1 MTTQQRHRV
10 FTDEQWE
17 KIEPL
22 LPSNVGKRARPFENN
37 RRIVEG
43 IVYRYRSGIAWRDL
57 PREHFGP
64 WQTVWKRHRRYAA
77 DGTWDRVLA
86 HVLSA
91 ADAAGD
97 IDWNISIDGTI
108 NRAHQHATNTT
119 RPDQDTGATSN
130 YKNLP
135 ESECEPAGHGI
146 GRSRG
151 GLTTK
156 IHHAVDGKG
165 RPLAV
170 VVTGGQRQDG
180 GILPQVLAD
189 IRVPRVGGGRPRT
202 CPGAVLADRAYGYT
216 SNRDYLRSRG
226 IRAVIPEKKD
236 QIATRKRRGSKGGRP
251 PAFDAGAYRNRNV
264 VEGSFAYVKQ
274 SRGLAT
280 RYDKLA
286 ITYRAAVMIS
296 AILTWLRQ

>member
-1 MTTQQRHRV
+1 MNPRHRV

-17 KIEPL
+17 RIEPL
-22 LPSNVGKRARPFENN
+22 LPSNTGKRARPFENN

-43 IVYRYRSGIAWRDL
+43 IAYRYRAGIAWRDL

-86 HVLSA
+86 QILA
-91 ADAAGD
+91 DADAAGD
-97 IDWNISIDGTI
+97 IDWNISVDGTI
-108 NRAHQHATNTT
+108 NRAHQHATNTR
-119 RPDQDTGATSN
+119 RPEQDTGATSN

-135 ESECEPAGHGI
+135 DDACEPAGHGI

-156 IHHAVDGKG
+156 IHHAVDGRG
-165 RPLAV
+165 RPLAIV
-170 VVTGGQRQDG
+170 ITGGQRHDG
-180 GILPQVLAD
+180 VILPQVLAD
-189 IRVPRVGGGRPRT
+189 IRVPRNGAGRART
-202 CPGAVLADRAYGYT
+202 RPDSVLGDRAYG
-216 SNRDYLRSRG
+216 SKANREHLRSRG
-226 IRAVIPEKKD
+226 ITAVIPEKKD
-236 QIATRKRRGSKGGRP
+236 QIAARKNRGSKGGRP
-251 PAFDAGAYRNRNV
+251 PAFNAIAYKNRSV
-264 VEGSFAYVKQ
+264 VERSFAYVKQ
-274 SRGLAT
+274 WRGLAT

-286 ITYRAAVMIS
+286 ITYRAAVVIS